1 VCACPCSIVVFVVIL
16 PIELIANLLVDIS
29 QIAILVIAIKLT
41 ATLMIAV
48 LLIACSQIAICGS
61 GCVRSVANSI
71 LPETMPWKMV
81 EKKSWCWHHWHGQCS
96 KANDCTYMHSKEE
109 EGMWVTDWEGMGYK
123 VELCQYFFGLN
134 GRPKRCT
141 AGDSCPW
148 AHSVADKWRVAS
160 ARKVKNATKKER
172 HEDRGRSSN
181 DTWQEGSVWQQGEE
195 YNKEEGVETLDEAEK
210 NFGGDF
216 RRGEECHRN
225 AQEQNTETTSESDAM
240 EAKASFELGCSQQL
254 RMPAKDLSQH
264 DVSTVSAAE
273 AIYQQACLLQQGWTE
288 RDLELELEAMAEREL
303 AARMDTQPQAVAVV
317 HREEAEADTYR
328 DDKRFDWA
336 SLEEAEAAEA
346 DALEEAEAAAEAHGR
361 RWTQRFEDP
370 MQAEA
375 HEDGDRHRDRHSQSS
390 YQAFV
395 QEELA
400 VANLTALST
409 DNPLDN
415 PTLEVEAPV
424 PQSWLERAVVLP
436 GLGSSEPKPP
446 PKAPPVVQPRPVPKP
461 PPLLVSSPA
470 WNSAMAEAVQA
481 IKDLPRPKAAASS
494 GQPKAPPVV
503 KPGVGRSVPK
513 IQAACLAQILGE
525 NVSRQVTMERRTV
538 SGFNPLPTIF
548 SQVRAIAGNSDPMI
562 VASEPSPV
570 PSPASG
576 SEEAAKAL
584 EEAAKAFEEIQ
595 ALEKELALADKEG
608 PDQVPMPDVR
618 RRQIANLIWRRRG
631 AKNAEHQLALAEK

>member
-1 VCACPCSIVVFVVIL
+1 MCACPCSIVVFVVIL

-48 LLIACSQIAICGS
+48 LLVACSQIAICGS

-81 EKKSWCWHHWHGQCS
+81 EKKSWCWHHWYGQCS

-109 EGMWVTDWEGMGYK
+109 EGTWVTDWEGMGYK

-141 AGDSCPW
+141 AGDSCIW

-181 DTWQEGSVWQQGEE
+181 DTWQVGSVWQQGEE
-195 YNKEEGVETLDEAEK
+195 YNKEEGV
-210 NFGGDF
+210 
-216 RRGEECHRN
+216 
-225 AQEQNTETTSESDAM
+225 DA
-240 EAKASFELGCSQQL
+240 ASKL

-273 AIYQQACLLQQGWTE
+273 AIYQQACLLQRGWTE
-288 RDLELELEAMAEREL
+288 RDLELELEAVAERV

-317 HREEAEADTYR
+317 HREEAEAETYR
-328 DDKRFDWA
+328 DDKKFDWA

-346 DALEEAEAAAEAHGR
+346 DALEAAEA
-361 RWTQRFEDP
+361 
-370 MQAEA
+370 
-375 HEDGDRHRDRHSQSS
+375 DRHRDRHSQSS

-395 QEELA
+395 QEEHA

-409 DNPLDN
+409 DNPQDN
-415 PTLEVEAPV
+415 PTLEEEAGPV

-436 GLGSSEPKPP
+436 GLCSSVPKPP

-470 WNSAMAEAVQA
+470 LNSAMAEAVQA
-481 IKDLPRPKAAASS
+481 IKDLAPPSAAASS

-503 KPGVGRSVPK
+503 MPGVGSSG
-513 IQAACLAQILGE
+513 QAACLAQILGE
-525 NVSRQVTMERRTV
+525 NMSRQVTMERRSV
-538 SGFNPLPTIF
+538 SGFNPIPTIF
-548 SQVRAIAGNSDPMI
+548 SQVRAIAGSSDPMI
-562 VASEPSPV
+562 VASEPSPG

-608 PDQVPMPDVR
+608 PDQVPMSALR
-618 RRQIANLIWRRRG
+618 RRQIANLILRR
-631 AKNAEHQLALAEK
+631 KHQHALAEK